1 LRAAQDR
8 TLPAH
13 SPVEGCT
20 RQDTPGSLGGRGGGT
35 APSRCEWLPNSPG
48 GAPPPPT
55 VAIVLGNSAGSRGGG
70 APTRKP
76 FQYQHNVGIGSAS
89 LPPLAW
95 GSRWGNPSARL
106 TCVYA
111 VSQRDFSL
119 EFRLRDALSRMISVI
134 RDSHMHASH
143 TLDSAM
149 RLGEK
154 AAPPRT
160 PEQLA
165 ELGKYSGRSL
175 QAG

>member
-1 LRAAQDR
+1 MAQPPLGASGCPTRRGGRPPPNNAIDITEESRGGGPPSLQHLLIVLGNRIISASKRAYLKHPPQNHLIK
-8 TLPAH
+8 TLAIAASVGLASLLH
-13 SPVEGCT
+13 SPVE
-20 RQDTPGSLGGRGGGT
+20 ST
-35 APSRCEWLPNSPG
+35 AL
-48 GAPPPPT
+48 T
-55 VAIVLGNSAGSRGGG
+55 H
-70 APTRKP
+70 
-76 FQYQHNVGIGSAS
+76 QHS
-89 LPPLAW
+89 
-95 GSRWGNPSARL
+95 L

-111 VSQRDFSL
+111 VSQRDFSF
-119 EFRLRDALSRMISVI
+119 EFRLRDALSRMIFVI
-134 RDSHMHASH
+134 RDSHTTSQ